1 MKSLAGTLAAP
12 FPYFGGKALACNAVW
27 QAFGAVDNYVEAR
40 CSGQSQSFGCRP
52 VRFVALFVDQ
62 FFSCLARVRA
72 ATHWSWKATRCIDR
86 WSALLSSSRLSGAS
100 FSLFSSLWWTPKPA
114 GSGPFSASHT
124 TCARSLHL
132 FGSAILTH
140 ARCSLPRLCRVLI
153 TTEPTGS
160 RLDAGTPATNC
171 PSAFFMGPF

>member
-1 MKSLAGTLAAP
+1 MSEMRAP
-12 FPYFGGKALACNAVW
+12 FPYFGGKAKAAPTVW
-27 QAFGAVDNYVEAR
+27 AAFGDVDNYVEAR

-72 ATHWSWKATRCIDR
+72 ATHLSWKATRCIDR

-100 FSLFSSLWWTPKPA
+100 FSLFSSRWWTPKPA
-114 GSGPFSASHT
+114 GSGPFTASHT

-160 RLDAGTPATNC
+160 RLGAGAPATNC
-171 PSAFFMGPF
+171 PSAFFIEPF